1 MAKVKNVSGE
11 DRWVPALQREV
22 KAGELIDVDDA
33 DLASSLGEQPA
44 NWEVRADKKAAAKD
58 DEKENG

>member
-22 KAGELIDVDDA
+22 KAGELVDVDDD
-33 DLASSLGEQPA
+33 DLAASLGEQPS
-44 NWEVRADKKAAAKD
+44 NWEVRKASKAADKAE
-58 DEKENG
+58 EK